1 MVGRSYRCEFK
12 DIILLGVVVELWNGQ
27 EGYEVE
33 KVIKI
38 IGQEFNNI
46 EEIVGWL
53 SIMGGIEGKQA
64 SNITLVF
71 LELY

>member
-46 EEIVGWL
+46 EEIVG
-53 SIMGGIEGKQA
+53 
-64 SNITLVF
+64 
-71 LELY
+71 